1 MNRRIFYSISIFA
14 GVLVLGTVAFAFV
27 EPTVHGDPFIS
38 LYFTITTVFT
48 VGYGDIIPTTAVSR
62 VTAVVVM
69 VLGIAAGV
77 STLQSLFDLAIKR
90 DLRKELGLPERRVRM
105 KDHYIICGYGNVGR
119 EVLDQLAKKG
129 ERFLVI
135 ENDRSKVEALV
146 NRGIPVVAGDAESE
160 EVLQRANILTAKG
173 LIATMKDSQN
183 MIVVLTAK
191 TLNPKIHVVT
201 EVEDRNNEGKLRLV
215 GADGIVNCHE
225 MGAKLM
231 VGRARHVTIDPVCGQ
246 EISAPD
252 AKFDFKYQEGTYHF
266 CSKECMEAFKLN
278 PDRFKELRNVL
289 DDTCGMGPHF

>member
-1 MNRRIFYSISIFA
+1 MNRRLFYSISIFI
-14 GVLVLGTVAFAFV
+14 GVLGFGTVAFMFV
-27 EPTVHGDPFIS
+27 EPTVHGDPLVSI
-38 LYFTITTVFT
+38 YFTMTTVFT
-48 VGYGDIIPTTAVSR
+48 VGYGDIIPTTGTSR
-62 VTAVVVM
+62 FIAIIVM
-69 VLGIAAGV
+69 VMGIGAGV

-90 DLRKELGLPERRVRM
+90 DLRRELGLPERRVRM

-119 EVLDQLAKKG
+119 EVLDQLVKKG
-129 ERFLVI
+129 EKFLVI

-146 NRGIPVVAGDAESE
+146 DHGIPVVAGDAESE
-160 EVLQRANILTAKG
+160 DVLQRANITTAKG

-183 MIVVLTAK
+183 MIVILTAK
-191 TLNPKIHVVT
+191 TLNPNIYVVS
-201 EVEDRNNEGKLRLV
+201 EVEDHNNEGKLRLV

-252 AKFDFKYQEGTYHF
+252 AKFDYKYQDGTYHF
-266 CSKECMEAFKLN
+266 CSKECRDAFKLN

-289 DDTCGMGPHF
+289 DDTCGMGPRL